1 MRCRRFIAVTAVTMA
16 IGVSFTGAAS
26 AQVCDCQFGN
36 SNQNGHIGGALGG
49 GLFAGL
55 VAAVLH
61 MSHQQQAAV
70 LPSTVP
76 VSGPSPVEPPVVASA
91 SGEVAADP
99 SADPA
104 KKAVNPR
111 PARAMAPRPMSP
123 KEARQEGL
131 VPPRTAT
138 IFPALGMIGA
148 GCLLLGLFLI
158 RERKRRAWW

>member
-1 MRCRRFIAVTAVTMA
+1 MHCRRFIAVAAVIVA
-16 IGVSFTGAAS
+16 VGASFTGAAS

-36 SNQNGHIGGALGG
+36 SNRNGHVGGALGG

-61 MSHQQQAAV
+61 MSHQQQAAA

-76 VSGPSPVEPPVVASA
+76 VSGPGPVEPPVIASA
-91 SGEVAADP
+91 SGDVAGDP
-99 SADPA
+99 AADPA
-104 KKAVNPR
+104 KKAADPR
-111 PARAMAPRPMSP
+111 PALAMAPRPMSA

-148 GCLLLGLFLI
+148 GCLLLGLFLM
-158 RERKRRAWW
+158 RERKRHGVW